1 MEVKVVFSLDGNDDA
16 SMLGSLL
23 DILSKGKLSSK
34 KEEVFSEPIVS
45 AKKVESKEATPVKEE
60 PVKESKTDVSKEEAK
75 EVVEAKVI
83 EEPKAEEVHHASLE
97 DIRVIA
103 RKLADS
109 NRQKEYKPILEKYG
123 YAKVNL
129 INAKDYDAIYDEMK
143 KLVGDDNA

>member
-1 MEVKVVFSLDGNDDA
+1 MDVKVVFSLDGNDDA
-16 SMLGSLL
+16 SMLASLL

-34 KEEVFSEPIVS
+34 KEEVFSEPIS
-45 AKKVESKEATPVKEE
+45 TKKVETKVATPVKEE
-60 PVKESKTDVSKEEAK
+60 PVKESKIEVAKEEIK
-75 EVVEAKVI
+75 EAVEAKI
-83 EEPKAEEVHHASLE
+83 ETIAEEVHHASLE

-129 INAKDYDAIYDEMK
+129 INAKDYDVIYDEMK
-143 KLVGDDNA
+143 KLVGDENA